1 MKYLLTGIILCCL
14 TIAAQAQYTFKA
26 RINGGEEKAPLP
38 GATILWKE
46 QNKAIAADSNG
57 LAVITGITA
66 GKQTFLITFT
76 GFEERTA
83 AYIFPLSDS
92 AIIDI
97 ELEQQEEEHEEE
109 VVVTATRISRTIANI
124 PTRVEVISGEEL
136 AEKANMKPGDIR
148 MLLTESTGIQTQQ
161 TSATSFNAGIRIQG
175 LDGRYTQMLRDGYP
189 LYAGFSGG
197 LSILQIAPLDLKQV
211 EVIKGSASTLYGGG
225 AIAGLVN
232 LVSKTPGEE
241 RALNFLANGTT
252 AGGLDISGFYS
263 ERYGKAGI
271 TVFASRNSNKAYDP
285 ADIGLTAI
293 PKYERYTVNPRLFL
307 YGKKTTA
314 DAGITYITEDR
325 TGGSMNY
332 IKNGESGFFEKNNT
346 DRIITQLG
354 IAHKLNNNTTL
365 QFKNSYSR
373 FDRIIT
379 IPGYQFDALQQSSF
393 SELTWNRK
401 GEKADWVIGA
411 NVLTD
416 DLNEVEHN
424 SDPSRNYH
432 YNTFGVFVQN
442 AWTVS
447 EKLVLETGLRGDY
460 VNEYGFE
467 LLPRVSAMI
476 RVLPSLTTRIGGGF
490 GYKTPTI
497 FTEEAERMHFKAL
510 LPIDINQSKNERS
523 IGGNWDINYRTS
535 IGDLGVSLNHLFFYT
550 RLNNPLV
557 ITVGAGGLS
566 KFANSSGHL
575 DTRGME
581 TNLRLLYGDFKLF
594 IGYTFTDANTHF
606 DNEKEWMPLT
616 ARHRLNNVLM
626 YEKDEKWKL
635 GLEAYYFSRQQLND
649 GSVGKAYWITGFMA
663 ERAWEKFSLYIN
675 FENFTDTR
683 QSKFDTIY
691 TGTIDNPLFRDIYAP
706 VEGFI
711 MNGGVKIRL

>member
-14 TIAAQAQYTFKA
+14 IVAAQAQYTFKA
-26 RINGGEEKAPLP
+26 TIRGGEEKMPLP

-46 QNKAIAADSNG
+46 QNRSVLADSNG
-57 LAVITGITA
+57 VALITGITA
-66 GKQTFLITFT
+66 GRQTFLITYI
-76 GFEERTA
+76 GFEERTVS
-83 AYIFPLSDS
+83 YTFPLSDT
-92 AIIDI
+92 ATIDI
-97 ELEQQEEEHEEE
+97 ELEQHEEEHEEE

-232 LVSKTPGEE
+232 LVSKTPGEK
-241 RALNFLANGTT
+241 RALNFLANGTN
-252 AGGLDISGFYS
+252 AGGLDVSGFYS
-263 ERYGKAGI
+263 ERYGKVGL
-271 TVFASRNSNKAYDP
+271 TFFASRNSNKAYDP

-332 IKNGESGFFEKNNT
+332 IRNGESGFFEKNNT
-346 DRIITQLG
+346 DRIITQFG
-354 IAHKLNNNTTL
+354 VAHRLNNNTTL

-373 FDRIIT
+373 FDRVIT

-416 DLNEVEHN
+416 GLNEVEHN
-424 SDPSRNYH
+424 SGPSRDYH
-432 YNTFGVFVQN
+432 YNTFGIFIQN

-447 EKLVLETGLRGDY
+447 DKLVLESGLRGDY

-476 RVLPSLTTRIGGGF
+476 KVLPNLTTRIGGGF

-510 LPIDINQSKNERS
+510 LPIDINRSKNERS
-523 IGGNWDINYRTS
+523 IGGNWDINYRTH
-535 IGDLGVSLNHLFFYT
+535 IGDLGVSFNHLFFYT

-557 ITVGAGGLS
+557 ITVGAGGAS
-566 KFANSSGHL
+566 TFVNSTGHL

-594 IGYTFTDANTHF
+594 LGYTYTDANTHF
-606 DNEKEWMPLT
+606 NNKLEWMPLT

-635 GLEAYYFSRQQLND
+635 GLEAYYFSRQRLND
-649 GSVGKAYWITGFMA
+649 GSLGKSYWITGFMA
-663 ERAWEKFSLYIN
+663 ERVWEKFSIYIN

-683 QSKFDTIY
+683 QSRFDAIY
-691 TGTIDNPLFRDIYAP
+691 TGSIDNPLFRDIYAP

-711 MNGGVKIRL
+711 MNGGMKIRL

>member
-1 MKYLLTGIILCCL
+1 MKYLLTGIVLCCF
-14 TIAAQAQYTFKA
+14 TIAAQAQHIFKA
-26 RINGGEEKAPLP
+26 TIRSGDDKTPLP
-38 GATILWKE
+38 GATIVWKE
-46 QNKAIAADSNG
+46 KNKPAFADSTG
-57 LAVITGITA
+57 MVVITGIPA
-66 GKQTFLITFT
+66 GQQTFIITFIGYEAKT
-76 GFEERTA
+76 VSYT
-83 AYIFPLSDS
+83 FPLTDS
-92 AIIDI
+92 PTVDI
-97 ELEQQEEEHEEE
+97 ELEKGEEDEEEE
-109 VVVTATRISRTIANI
+109 VVVTATRISRTISNI

-136 AEKANMKPGDIR
+136 GEKANMKPGDIR

-232 LVSKTPGEE
+232 LVSKTPGEK
-241 RALNFLANGTT
+241 RDLSFLANGTS
-252 AGGLDISGFYS
+252 AGGLDLSGFYS
-263 ERYGKAGI
+263 ERYGKAGL
-271 TVFASRNSNKAYDP
+271 TLFASRNSNKAYDP

-293 PKYERYTVNPRLFL
+293 PKFERYTVNPRLFL

-314 DAGITYITEDR
+314 NVGITYITEDR

-332 IKNGESGFFEKNNT
+332 IKHGESGFFEKNNT

-354 IAHKLNNNTTL
+354 IAHKINATTTL

-373 FDRIIT
+373 FDRLIT
-379 IPGYQFDALQQSSF
+379 IPDYTFDALQQSSF

-416 DLNEVEHN
+416 DLDEVDRN
-424 SDPSRNYH
+424 SDPSRDYH

-447 EKLVLETGLRGDY
+447 KNVVLETGLRGDY
-460 VNEYGFE
+460 VNDYGFE

-476 RVLPSLTTRIGGGF
+476 KLLPNLTTRIGGGY

-497 FTEEAERMHFKAL
+497 FTEDAERMHFKNL
-510 LPIDINQSKNERS
+510 LPININQSKNERS
-523 IGGNWDINYRTS
+523 IGGNWDINYRTH
-535 IGDLGVSLNHLFFYT
+535 IGDVGVSLNHLFFYT
-550 RLNNPLV
+550 RLNHPLV
-557 ITVGAGGLS
+557 LAVTPSGAAQ
-566 KFANSSGHL
+566 FINSTGHF

-594 IGYTFTDANTHF
+594 IGYTLTDANTHF
-606 DNEKEWMPLT
+606 DDKKWLPLT

-626 YEKDEKWKL
+626 YEKDEKWKV
-635 GLEAYYFSRQQLND
+635 GLEAYYFSKQILND
-649 GSVGKAYWITGFMA
+649 GSNGKPYWITGFMV
-663 ERAWEKFSLYIN
+663 ERVWEKLSLYIN

-683 QSKFDTIY
+683 QTRFDSIY
-691 TGTIDNPLFRDIYAP
+691 TGTIDNPVFRDIYAP

-711 MNGGVKIRL
+711 VNGGIKLRL

>member
-1 MKYLLTGIILCCL
+1 MKYLLTGIVLCCF
-14 TIAAQAQYTFKA
+14 TIAAQAQHIFKA
-26 RINGGEEKAPLP
+26 TIRSGDDKTPLP
-38 GATILWKE
+38 GATIVWKE
-46 QNKAIAADSNG
+46 KNKPAFADSTG
-57 LAVITGITA
+57 MVVITGIPA
-66 GKQTFLITFT
+66 GQQTFIITFIGYEAKT
-76 GFEERTA
+76 VSYT
-83 AYIFPLSDS
+83 FPLTDS
-92 AIIDI
+92 ATVDI
-97 ELEQQEEEHEEE
+97 ELEKGEEDEEEE
-109 VVVTATRISRTIANI
+109 VVVTATRISRTISNI

-136 AEKANMKPGDIR
+136 GEKANMKPGDIR

-175 LDGRYTQMLRDGYP
+175 LDGRYTQILRDGYP

-232 LVSKTPGEE
+232 LVSKTPGEK
-241 RALNFLANGTT
+241 RDLSFLANGTS
-252 AGGLDISGFYS
+252 AGGLDLSGFYS
-263 ERYGKAGI
+263 ERYGKAGL
-271 TVFASRNSNKAYDP
+271 TLFASRNSNKAYDP

-293 PKYERYTVNPRLFL
+293 PKFERYTVNPRLFL

-314 DAGITYITEDR
+314 NVGITYITEDR

-332 IKNGESGFFEKNNT
+332 IKHGESGFFEKNNT

-354 IAHKLNNNTTL
+354 IAHKINATTTL

-373 FDRIIT
+373 FDRLIT
-379 IPGYQFDALQQSSF
+379 IPDYTFDALQQSSF

-416 DLNEVEHN
+416 DLDEVDRN
-424 SDPSRNYH
+424 SDPSRDYH

-447 EKLVLETGLRGDY
+447 KNVVLETGLRGDY
-460 VNEYGFE
+460 VNDYGFE

-476 RVLPSLTTRIGGGF
+476 KLLPNLTTRIGGGY

-497 FTEEAERMHFKAL
+497 FTEDAERMHFKNL
-510 LPIDINQSKNERS
+510 LPININQSKNERS
-523 IGGNWDINYRTS
+523 IGGNWDINYRTH
-535 IGDLGVSLNHLFFYT
+535 IGDVGVSLNHLFFYT
-550 RLNNPLV
+550 RLNHPLV
-557 ITVGAGGLS
+557 LAVTPSGAAQ
-566 KFANSSGHL
+566 FINSTGHF

-594 IGYTFTDANTHF
+594 IGYTLTDANTHF
-606 DNEKEWMPLT
+606 DDKKWLPLT

-626 YEKDEKWKL
+626 YEKDEKWKV
-635 GLEAYYFSRQQLND
+635 GLEAYYFSKQILND
-649 GSVGKAYWITGFMA
+649 GSNGKPYWITGFMV
-663 ERAWEKFSLYIN
+663 ERVW
-675 FENFTDTR
+675 
-683 QSKFDTIY
+683 
-691 TGTIDNPLFRDIYAP
+691 
-706 VEGFI
+706 
-711 MNGGVKIRL
+711 